1 MADHD
6 ADGQR
11 KDDAVPVLRM
21 VGGEGMACAGD
32 VCEFPA
38 PAPAPASL
46 DIE

>member
-11 KDDAVPVLRM
+11 KEDVVPVLRM
-21 VGGEGMACAGD
+21 MGAEGKACAGD
-32 VCEFPA
+32 VCQLPA